1 MKNKEAETKYS
12 VIKLKGQTAFVTGGD
27 SDIGEAICHAF
38 AECGANV
45 IVAARNETKMQ
56 EVVDDLKKVAP
67 KSLMLHTDV
76 VNEKSVDQA
85 VSTAHTKFGHI
96 EILVNAAGVTGPVE
110 TPLYRITERDWDYV
124 IDVNL
129 KGTFLV
135 CKAIAPIMIK
145 QKYGRIINIAGTSG
159 LRGYVNRA
167 AYSSSK
173 WAVRGLTRTLALE
186 VGKYNV
192 NVNAICPGVVEGKR
206 MSNIIAKK
214 AEAWKCTEK
223 EVYEKYASEMS
234 LGRFTL
240 AEDIG
245 RAALF
250 LASEAGRQVTG
261 HDIVVDGGW
270 DV

>member
-1 MKNKEAETKYS
+1 MLEQTTRYDLMN
-12 VIKLKGQTAFVTGGD
+12 LKGQTAYVTGGD
-27 SDIGEAICHAF
+27 SDIGAAICDAF
-38 AECGANV
+38 GQCGANV
-45 IVAARNETKMQ
+45 AIAARNEVKMQ
-56 EVVDDLKKVAP
+56 KVQARLKEFGANALTTHADV
-67 KSLMLHTDV
+67 TDERSV
-76 VNEKSVDQA
+76 QESVNQVLAKYQ
-85 VSTAHTKFGHI
+85 TI

-110 TPLYRITERDWDYV
+110 TPLHEIRQEDWDYV
-124 IDVNL
+124 IDSNV

-135 CKAIAPIMIK
+135 CKAIVPIMIK
-145 QKYGRIINIAGTSG
+145 QKRGKIVNIAGTSG
-159 LRGYVNRA
+159 LRGYINRA
-167 AYSSSK
+167 AYSTSK

-206 MSNIIAKK
+206 MSDIIARK
-214 AEAWKCTEK
+214 AKAWNCTEQD
-223 EVYEKYASEMS
+223 VYDKYVAEMA

-240 AEDIG
+240 AEDVA

-250 LASEAGRQVTG
+250 LVSDGGRQITG